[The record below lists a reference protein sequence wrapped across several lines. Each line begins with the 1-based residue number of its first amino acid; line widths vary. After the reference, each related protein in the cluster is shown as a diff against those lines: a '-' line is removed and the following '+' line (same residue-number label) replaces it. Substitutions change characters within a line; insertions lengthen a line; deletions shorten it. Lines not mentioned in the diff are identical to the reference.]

1 MSDVAMLSAV
11 DIVPALHCSISSLFE
26 SGRYSDM
33 IVRCSDGT
41 DYHVHKS
48 VVYTQCKLF
57 ANAADGSFQ
66 ESSGLVT
73 LANDPPAAIRALL
86 QHLYGIEYT
95 EDPDTALVVHHARVY
110 TIGEIYQVPE
120 LKTLAA
126 ARFREAASFV
136 RVNYE
141 DLAQAI
147 KEIYEST
154 PTGDRTLRDAARDV
168 VMEKLDELISDDAFM
183 HTLEE
188 VGAFAMLLS
197 RALWEKMNKM
207 KEKMQEMVAKG
218 KITPHFECPGCFS
231 HEVIHGH
238 EAFKPKKIVECPSC
252 GSAYTWKT
260 WKERVVREE

>member
-1 MSDVAMLSAV
+1 MEAMLMSRRV
-11 DIVPALHCSISSLFE
+11 RNRPDSSPSQTTRQPQSVLSCSTFTVSSTRKILTPR
-26 SGRYSDM
+26 S
-33 IVRCSDGT
+33 
-41 DYHVHKS
+41 
-48 VVYTQCKLF
+48 
-57 ANAADGSFQ
+57 SFTT
-66 ESSGLVT
+66 LV
-73 LANDPPAAIRALL
+73 I
-86 QHLYGIEYT
+86 
-95 EDPDTALVVHHARVY
+95 HHARVY
-110 TIGEIYQVPE
+110 TVGEIYQVPE

-136 RVNYE
+136 CVNYE

-183 HTLEE
+183 HTMEE

-218 KITPHFECPGCFS
+218 KITPHFECPGCLS

-238 EAFKPKKIVECPSC
+238 EAFKPKKIVECPRC
-252 GSAYTWKT
+252 ESAYTWKT
-260 WKERVVREE
+260 WKEQVVREE

>member
-1 MSDVAMLSAV
+1 MKRHGSDANE
-11 DIVPALHCSISSLFE
+11 SS
-26 SGRYSDM
+26 G
-33 IVRCSDGT
+33 
-41 DYHVHKS
+41 
-48 VVYTQCKLF
+48 
-57 ANAADGSFQ
+57 Q

-110 TIGEIYQVPE
+110 TVGEIYQVPE

-260 WKERVVREE
+260 WKEQVVREE